1 MISVIVPAYRAPTL
15 PECVDRLL
23 AQELAEPFELLVCVS
38 ADTPHD
44 LPHLAADPRLR
55 VMRFSPRLAAAT
67 ARNRAVAASRGRLLA
82 FTDADTFAA
91 AGWLAELVR
100 VSDGEVCVAGSV
112 VNGTPG
118 SALGTAEYL
127 VQFVDLH
134 PRRPARTLWHGATC
148 NLLVPRRLWREL
160 GPFPEDMG
168 GGEDT
173 ALTVAAHRRGLLRFA
188 PGAVVVHQNRT
199 TWLEVTRHQLAFGR
213 FTARL
218 ARRSPYRFRLLVR
231 YSPLAP
237 LAWLGRLLTAYWRMA
252 QCDRRLLMRGV
263 ALLPAVAT
271 LLGCWAWGLAAEG
284 ARLDRAAVGARQ
296 DGDPP
301 RSTPTGSVRPPP

>member
-23 AQELAEPFELLVCVS
+23 AQELAEPFEVLVCVS
-38 ADTPHD
+38 ADTPED
-44 LPHLAADPRLR
+44 LPRLASDPRLQ
-55 VMRFSPRLAAAT
+55 VMGFSPRLAAAK
-67 ARNRAVAASRGRLLA
+67 ARNRAAAASQGRLLV
-82 FTDADTFAA
+82 FTDADTFAT

-100 VSDGEVCVAGSV
+100 VSEGESCVAGSV
-112 VNGTPG
+112 ANGTPR

-134 PRRPARTLWHGATC
+134 PRRPIRTLWHGATC
-148 NLLVPRRLWREL
+148 NLLVPRRAWHEL
-160 GPFPEDMG
+160 GPFPEDMD

-173 ALTVAAHRRGLLRFA
+173 ALTVAARRQGLLRFA

-199 TWLEVTRHQLAFGR
+199 TWSEVTQHQLAFGR

-218 ARRSPYRFRLLVR
+218 ARRSPYRFRPLVR

-237 LAWLGRLLTAYWRMA
+237 VAWLGRLCAAYWRIA
-252 QCDRRLLMRGV
+252 TVDRQLLARGI

-271 LLGCWAWGLAAEG
+271 LLGCWAWGLAIEG
-284 ARLDRAAVGARQ
+284 GALDRAALGRRMGRHRRQ
-296 DGDPP
+296 PQAE
-301 RSTPTGSVRPPP
+301 STQR